1 MNSNAKIEF
10 GDFQTPQILTNEI
23 CALLRERQIDPAVIL
38 EPTCGVGS
46 FLIAAAKTFPN
57 AKLFGWD
64 INSEYVEQAR
74 IVLDQAGATKRSTIS
89 TKDFFK
95 HDWECELSAF
105 NDELLILGNLPWV
118 TNSTISSLNGSNVP
132 VKHNFQNF
140 RGIEARTGK
149 ANFDISEWML
159 IQLIKSLRGKSATI
173 AMLCKTAIARKLL
186 RFAWQ
191 NDGRIS
197 KASLH
202 RIDAKKY
209 FNASVDACLLLLQT
223 GQTGLSEADVF
234 ENLQTQ
240 TPVKAFGLAGHD
252 LVSDIRTYRKLKH
265 FEGLCPY
272 QWRSGVKHDC
282 SSVMELWRD
291 GENSFH
297 NKLEEEIEL
306 ESDFLFPLL
315 KCSDL
320 ANSRTEPNRFVLVT
334 QTRVGQDTSEILTKA
349 PRTWDYLDSHRQ
361 LLDAR
366 KSSIYS
372 NRIPFAVFGIGDYS
386 FTPWKVAVSGLH
398 KTPRFIFIKPFE
410 NKPVL
415 FDDTCYFLS
424 FQNAKE
430 AKIVAEIL
438 NSEPCLQFISAL
450 IFQDSK
456 RPVTVELLERLNLHT
471 IAEAAGLIDEW
482 KSVRN
487 QQSFYSEEK
496 FDTQPELIMERPTKK
511 LKI

>member
-10 GDFQTPQILTNEI
+10 GDFQTPQILADEI
-23 CALLRERQIDPAVIL
+23 CALLTKRQIVPEIIL

-46 FLIAAAKTFPN
+46 FLVAAAKTFSN

-64 INSEYVEQAR
+64 INSEYIEQAGVALNQ
-74 IVLDQAGATKRSTIS
+74 IGAAKRSS
-89 TKDFFK
+89 VSAKDFFK
-95 HDWECELSAF
+95 HDWETELAGIQ
-105 NDELLILGNLPWV
+105 NELLILGNLPWV
-118 TNSTISSLNGSNVP
+118 TNATVSGLNGANLP
-132 VKHNFQNF
+132 AKQNFQNF

-149 ANFDISEWML
+149 SNFDISEWML

-209 FNASVDACLLLLQT
+209 FNASVDACLLLVQT
-223 GQTGLSEADVF
+223 GSSGPMEAAIFD
-234 ENLQTQ
+234 NLQAQ
-240 TPVKAFGLAGHD
+240 TPSKVLGLIGQD
-252 LVSDIRTYRKLKH
+252 LVSDVRIYRKLKH

-282 SSVMELWRD
+282 SSVMELWRK
-291 GENSFH
+291 EKNIFR
-297 NKLEEEIEL
+297 NKLDEETEL
-306 ESDFLFPLL
+306 ESEFLFPLL

-320 ANSRTEPNRFVLVT
+320 ANGRIEPNRFVLIT
-334 QTRVGQDTSEILTKA
+334 QTRVGQDTSEILTRA
-349 PRTWDYLDSHRQ
+349 PRTWNYLDSHRK
-361 LLDAR
+361 LFDAR

-372 NRIPFAVFGIGDYS
+372 NRIPFALFGIGDYS
-386 FTPWKVAVSGLH
+386 FAPWKVAVSGLH
-398 KTPRFIFIKPFE
+398 KIPRFLFIEPFE

-415 FDDTCYFLS
+415 FDDTCYFLP
-424 FQNAKE
+424 FQNEDE

-438 NSEPCLQFISAL
+438 NSRPCLQFISSL
-450 IFQDSK
+450 LFEDSK
-456 RPVTVELLERLNLHT
+456 RPITVELLERLNLHA
-471 IAEAAGLIDEW
+471 IAEAAGLADEW
-482 KSVRN
+482 KSVRSQN
-487 QQSFYSEEK
+487 SFYLENK
-496 FDTQPELIMERPTKK
+496 IDTQAEFIMERAVKH
-511 LKI
+511 